1 MKRLLDIRRL
11 AVDGIGNYNINA
23 ALTARRAK
31 RVENMTNI
39 LDVLECGGFTATQK
53 PLEYSTL
60 QSKSKEELIRRIRI
74 LESNCEAVSERNE
87 NQLKYIETLKRE
99 IVSDIVADLEKNGI
113 TMSTAKLPHNYFK
126 AISVKKAVE
135 IIKNNNHFK

>member
-1 MKRLLDIRRL
+1 
-11 AVDGIGNYNINA
+11 
-23 ALTARRAK
+23 
-31 RVENMTNI
+31 MTNI

-53 PLEYSTL
+53 PLEYSIL

-74 LESNCEAVSERNE
+74 LESNYETASERNE
-87 NQLKYIETLKRE
+87 NQLKYIETLKQE

-113 TMSTAKLPHNYFK
+113 TMSTAELPHNYFK

-135 IIKNNNHFK
+135 IVKNNNHFK